1 MAKEQDGGKA
11 AAKSHTATF
20 VREKETKNTVRFNEE
35 PAEGVAP
42 MIGNLYVAKHIAGA
56 SERIE
61 VIIKVG

>member
-1 MAKEQDGGKA
+1 MAKDEKA

-42 MIGNLYVAKHIAGA
+42 IIGNLYVAKHVAGA
-56 SERIE
+56 AEKLE
-61 VIIKVG
+61 VTIAIKG